1 VIIDSHAHLNLP
13 DFDAD
18 RDDVI
23 TRARR
28 AGVSA
33 IINIGIDLATS
44 RSSLKLAEAHDDIYT
59 AVGIH
64 PNRAGAATDDDITGI
79 IALSDAAKVVAI
91 GEIGLDFYRDTS
103 SRPAQEAVFRVQL
116 TAAERRDLPVI
127 IHCRD
132 AHPELLAI
140 LEPWAE
146 AQARPAREENR
157 LGVIHCFSGSIAQAE
172 RYLDLGFDISLT
184 ANVTYPSA
192 REIQAVARA
201 VPLERLLIET
211 DAPFLA
217 PQSRRGRRN
226 EPAMVTQVADKIA
239 AIKEIPAAT
248 VAGQCALNTI
258 RLFRLPVTAARG

>member
-1 VIIDSHAHLNLP
+1 MIIDSHAHLNLR

-23 TRARR
+23 TRARQ
-28 AGVSA
+28 AGISA

-44 RSSLKLAEAHDDIYT
+44 RASLKLAEAHADIYA

-64 PNRAGAATDDDITGI
+64 PNRAGAASDDDVTRI
-79 IALSDAAKVVAI
+79 IALSDDARVVAI
-91 GEIGLDFYRDTS
+91 GEIGLDFYRNTS
-103 SRPAQEAVFRVQL
+103 SRPAQEAVFKVL
-116 TAAERRDLPVI
+116 LEAAERRGLPVI

-140 LEPWAE
+140 LEPWAK
-146 AQARPAREENR
+146 AQTRPAKKEDR
-157 LGVIHCFSGSIAQAE
+157 LGVIHCFSGSVAQAE

-211 DAPFLA
+211 DSPFLA

-239 AIKEIPAAT
+239 AVKGVPAAA

-258 RLFRLPVTAARG
+258 RLFRLPVAAARG